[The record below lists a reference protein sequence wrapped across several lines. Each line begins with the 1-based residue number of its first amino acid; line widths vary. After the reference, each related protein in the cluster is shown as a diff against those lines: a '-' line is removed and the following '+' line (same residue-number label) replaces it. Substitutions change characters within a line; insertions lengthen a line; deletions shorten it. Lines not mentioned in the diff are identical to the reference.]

1 MKMQTLQNASAS
13 KPTQLLRR
21 TLHAPFIGHG
31 LIQAILKVVLVA
43 ILSTGAWAQAPGGG
57 PPGGPPGGGRGG
69 GRPELP
75 PGGTGC
81 PPIEEG
87 PTFAQR
93 VGTELRG
100 AKDALRLSN
109 SQLPEWAIFEER
121 SQRVLQDVLKS
132 QGPKQISRAV
142 TSAPQRI
149 DLALDYPRNRLTA
162 LEEVSDS
169 AKRLYESLSTEQ
181 RAVADG
187 RLPAVV
193 LLLATASSPGGGS
206 AGMRPP
212 GKP

>member
-1 MKMQTLQNASAS
+1 MKMQTLQNAPAS
-13 KPTQLLRR
+13 KPTQRSRRALRIP
-21 TLHAPFIGHG
+21 LIGHG
-31 LIQAILKVVLVA
+31 LIQAILNVVLVG

-57 PPGGPPGGGRGG
+57 PPGGSRGG
-69 GRPELP
+69 GRPALP
-75 PGGTGC
+75 PSGLGC
-81 PPIEEG
+81 PPIDEG
-87 PTFAQR
+87 PSFAQR

-121 SQRVLQDVLKS
+121 SQRVLQDILKS

-142 TSAPQRI
+142 TNAPQRI

-169 AKRLYESLSTEQ
+169 AKRLYESLSADQ

-193 LLLATASSPGGGS
+193 LLLATASLQGGGP